1 MRIPYLTSLR
11 AMFILV
17 LAVTCALTA
26 LADPALPNITG
37 FTPYYALAGTEITI
51 TGTDLAPATTVS
63 FNGKPAAPVTANTA
77 TSLKVTVPTGA
88 TTGKVTLTTAAGTAT
103 SPTDFVVIQGQRINP
118 IDGATMVWVPGGS
131 FSVGKRDKYTYNSH
145 WRCRQV
151 TVSGYWLYQH
161 DVTVAQYRNFCAA
174 TKRALPK
181 NINERRQ
188 DEIIDWADPALQ
200 QHPMVNVT
208 WNDAKA
214 YADWAKVSLQTA
226 AQWEYAVRGPQ
237 DANHDLIKNVTYE
250 DRDKREEAKF
260 GNWYNSIHKGK
271 YTWPV
276 GSFPDDTGWC
286 GAQDLIGNV
295 WQWCYDRFSY
305 EFYSSAPLTDP
316 TGPLTGRKHE
326 LHGGSY
332 ADYIGRD
339 IGCGY
344 NRTEPREPEY
354 ASEKLGFR
362 CASSAAPLAVTVP
375 ALNTDTTIIPPAT
388 IAIASITPDCA
399 VTGAEIT
406 ITGTL
411 LADVTSVTFNGVPA
425 ANITATTATSL
436 HVTVPTGATTGK
448 VTVITA
454 AGTATI
460 TDNFTVL
467 QGTVTNGIDKAAL
480 VWVPGATFTMGIAD
494 VYDGTDYY
502 TKNHI
507 CQVTLT
513 GYWLYQHDVTVAQYR
528 SFCAATG
535 HQLPA
540 FPAGFSWQDK
550 TGWGDP
556 TLQQHPIVNVTQKDA
571 REYADWAQVK
581 LPTEAQWEYAV
592 LGPMKNNYPWGGA
605 QVTDKPY
612 NGWDQTKCANYQN
625 SYKQGISTR
634 PVGTFPSDTTWCGAR
649 DMAGNVMQWCR
660 DYYADYQSKPVT
672 DPTGPLHN
680 STIVFRGGSWYTN
693 SSEVRCADRYYATPD
708 FYSPYIGFRC
718 VYQPTPT
725 AETAK

>member
-1 MRIPYLTSLR
+1 MRQPYLTSLR
-11 AMFILV
+11 AMLIFV
-17 LAVTCALTA
+17 LAFTCALSA
-26 LADPALPNITG
+26 LADPALPTITG

-51 TGTDLAPATTVS
+51 TGTDLATATAVS
-63 FNGKPAAPVTANTA
+63 FNGKPTTPVTANTA

-88 TTGKVTLTTAAGTAT
+88 TTGKVTITTAAGTTT

-131 FSVGKRDKYTYNSH
+131 FANARYDRNKYNNY

-151 TVSGYWLYQH
+151 TVSGYWLYQY
-161 DVTVAQYRNFCAA
+161 DVTVAQYRAFCTA
-174 TKRALPK
+174 TQRALPK
-181 NINERRQ
+181 YINEHRQ
-188 DEIIDWADPALQ
+188 DELTSWTDPTLQ

-208 WNDAKA
+208 WDDAKA

-276 GSFPDDTGWC
+276 GSFRDDTGWC

-295 WQWCYDRFSY
+295 WQWCYDKHSHQL
-305 EFYSSAPLTDP
+305 YSSAPLTDP
-316 TGPLTGRKHE
+316 TGSLIGDEHE

-332 ADYIGRD
+332 ADYMGRD

-344 NRTEPREPEY
+344 IRTEPRY
-354 ASEKLGFR
+354 SRIASEKLGFR
-362 CASSAAPLAVTVP
+362 CASSAAPLADTVP
-375 ALNTDTTIIPPAT
+375 PLDADTTILPPAT
-388 IAIASITPDCA
+388 TAITSITPDCA
-399 VTGAEIT
+399 VTGTETT
-406 ITGTL
+406 ITGTR
-411 LADVTSVTFNGVPA
+411 LAGVTSVTFNGIPA
-425 ANITATTATSL
+425 AKLNANTASSL
-436 HVTVPTGATTGK
+436 RVIVPTGATTGK
-448 VTVITA
+448 ITVTTA
-454 AGTATI
+454 AGTATS
-460 TDNFTVL
+460 TDNFTGL
-467 QGTVTNGIDKAAL
+467 QGIMTNDIDKAAL
-480 VWVPGATFTMGIAD
+480 VWVPGDTFTMGVAD
-494 VYDGTDYY
+494 EELSTGYHFL
-502 TKNHI
+502 NSMF
-507 CQVTLT
+507 QATLT
-513 GYWLYQHDVTVAQYR
+513 GYWLYQQDVTVAQYR
-528 SFCAATG
+528 AFCTATG

-556 TLQQHPIVNVTQKDA
+556 ALQQHPIVNVTQKDA
-571 REYADWAQVK
+571 REYADWAHMN

-625 SYKQGISTR
+625 SYKLGISTR

-660 DYYADYQSKPVT
+660 DYYGDYPNKPVT
-672 DPTGPLHN
+672 DPSGPVYN
-680 STIVFRGGSWYTN
+680 SNIVFRGGSWYTN
-693 SSEVRCADRYYATPD
+693 SSEVRCADRYDATPD

-718 VYQPTPT
+718 AYQPTPT
-725 AETAK
+725 VEPAK